1 MDDVKNDLNH
11 AENLKVG
18 DMIKGKVIKIEEKRA
33 LVDAGYKS
41 EGILPI
47 SELSHLHVEQIADV
61 ISEGDEL
68 ELMVKKLN
76 DEEQEL
82 VLSKKAVDMEK
93 AWSHLEDV
101 YQKDETIEAE
111 VKEVVKGGLVADVGL
126 RGFIPASHVETYYVD
141 DFEDYVGKTLTLKI
155 IELDRE
161 QNRVILSHRAVEEAE
176 MEKKKQDLLQNLE
189 PGQIVEGV
197 VQRIASFGVFVDIG
211 GADGLVH
218 ISQLS
223 HEHVEKASDVVNEGD
238 KIKVKVLSVDRDTER
253 ISLSLKEALPGPWD
267 GIEQKV
273 KPGDVIEGTV
283 KRLVNFGAFVEVFPG
298 VEGLVH
304 ISQISSRHIGSP
316 QEVLETG
323 QTVKAKVLEVS
334 EADKRISLS
343 IREVEEEK
351 DNQELQKFQ
360 QENEEG
366 SFQIGDIIGKQLKK
380 IKDEE

>member
-366 SFQIGDIIGKQLKK
+366 SFQIGDIIGEQLKK